1 MSPEFEQIVGR
12 AVLDEGFRRKLI
24 ADPEKTVKETNLNLD
39 AEEMKNLKESIE
51 QLKNEVTIDQL
62 EERMGQPTAIW

>member
-24 ADPEKTVKETNLNLD
+24 ADPQKTIEETNLNLD
-39 AEEMKNLKESIE
+39 AEEKKKLKESIE

-62 EERMGQPTAIW
+62 EERMGQAPLFW

>member
-24 ADPEKTVKETNLNLD
+24 ADPEKTIKETNSNLD
-39 AEEMKNLKESIE
+39 AEEMRNLKESIE
-51 QLKNEVTIDQL
+51 QLKSEVTIDEL
-62 EERMGQPTAIW
+62 EDRIGQAPLFW

>member
-12 AVLDEGFRRKLI
+12 AVLDEDFRRKLI
-24 ADPEKTVKETNLNLD
+24 ANPEKTVKETNLNLD